1 LNVGSGKTL
10 AVGGSLT
17 NSAGTA
23 NGVAYLNGSKV
34 LTTGSTLTWNGSA
47 FAVNGTISTTG
58 DATVG
63 SAGGTRTL
71 TIGNTSSTGAG
82 FINIVTSSA
91 FKNWQIA
98 SNQYVASTLS
108 FTPSTATGGTTFTTP
123 SLNILDIG
131 LSTGNIGVGGTTP
144 TSSGAGITFPATQSA
159 STDANT
165 LDDYEEGTWTPTQG
179 AGLTVVGTFSSSG
192 TYTKIG
198 RQVTIFGTVSG
209 STTVAVTASNTVFCA
224 GLPAAISSTNNAYPG
239 LAINNQTTASM
250 PLQVTTTTIY
260 AAGTMAATQTIHFSA
275 TYFV

>member
-1 LNVGSGKTL
+1 MYFQGTSGNHIWSSASSGVAGNSFTWTQVL
-10 AVGGSLT
+10 AVEKDKSL
-17 NSAGTA
+17 A
-23 NGVAYLNGSKV
+23 LQ
-34 LTTGSTLTWNGSA
+34 
-47 FAVNGTISTTG
+47 
-58 DATVG
+58 
-63 SAGGTRTL
+63 
-71 TIGNTSSTGAG
+71 GASPQ
-82 FINIVTSSA
+82 T
-91 FKNWQIA
+91 
-98 SNQYVASTLS
+98 
-108 FTPSTATGGTTFTTP
+108 
-123 SLNILDIG
+123 
-131 LSTGNIGVGGTTP
+131 
-144 TSSGAGITFPATQSA
+144 GAGITFPATQSA

-198 RQVTIFGTVSG
+198 RSVTIFGTVSG